1 MNITKMI
8 SVFKKI
14 AAVIPLLLFT
24 CGLVMFIIAGFLF
37 NKIIGCVV
45 SGICLIVLAVLLGEF
60 KGGD

>member
-8 SVFKKI
+8 LVFKKI
-14 AAVIPLLLFT
+14 AAVIPLLLFIS
-24 CGLVMFIIAGFLF
+24 GLILFAVAGFLA
-37 NKIIGCVV
+37 NTIIGCVV

>member
-1 MNITKMI
+1 MI

-14 AAVIPLLLFT
+14 AAVIPLLLFI
-24 CGLVMFIIAGFLF
+24 CGLVMFIISGFLF